1 MAMTDHRKRMRV
13 HKPRIELT
21 DRDLQRFSDTMLSQS
36 IPALVKRTGLSNML
50 IYNGMHKRVRSIS
63 DQDYRILFGEA
74 PPIREAKK
82 VDGCAFRTMVELWR
96 YLNEGVTKSELHREF
111 YGKKIP

>member
-1 MAMTDHRKRMRV
+1 MREIGKGFRRG
-13 HKPRIELT
+13 HIDQISRESPHSQPHYSRGIELT

-50 IYNGMHKRVRSIS
+50 IYNVMHKRVRSIS

-96 YLNEGVTKSELHREF
+96 
-111 YGKKIP
+111 